1 MHYENGKEIHCD
13 QLLEQE
19 DLNTLSVTTEVQE
32 RGTASS
38 FANLTYG
45 DAIVLKAETDENNEF
60 IGWYDE
66 KGTKKIKER

>member
-1 MHYENGKEIHCD
+1 M
-13 QLLEQE
+13 
-19 DLNTLSVTTEVQE
+19 NTLSVATEVQGM
-32 RGTASS
+32 GTASS

-45 DAIVLKAETDENNEF
+45 DAVVLKAETDENNEF

>member
-1 MHYENGKEIHCD
+1 M
-13 QLLEQE
+13 
-19 DLNTLSVTTEVQE
+19 
-32 RGTASS
+32 GTASS

-45 DAIVLKAETDENNEF
+45 DAVVLKAETDENNEF